1 MAATEILGALVL
13 VVTLLG
19 TYYANGLKSALEGS
33 ELANV
38 WKYVGIGVILLLVG
52 AIAGGAANNGIIL
65 PPSQA
70 LDSVLFFTVLSALA
84 LTNGLRIQLEKVK

>member
-1 MAATEILGALVL
+1 MVATEILGSLVFI
-13 VVTLLG
+13 VTLVG

-52 AIAGGAANNGIIL
+52 AIAGGAANNNIIL
-65 PPSQA
+65 PKSQA
-70 LDSVLFFTVLSALA
+70 LNSVLLFTLLSAVA

>member
-19 TYYANGLKSALEGS
+19 TYYASGLKSALEGS

-70 LDSVLFFTVLSALA
+70 LDTVLFFTVLSALA

>member
-38 WKYVGIGVILLLVG
+38 WKYVGIGVILL
-52 AIAGGAANNGIIL
+52 
-65 PPSQA
+65 
-70 LDSVLFFTVLSALA
+70 
-84 LTNGLRIQLEKVK
+84 

>member
-70 LDSVLFFTVLSALA
+70 LDTVLFFTVLSALA